1 MCGEQNK
8 KIVSAGAE
16 SDLTVL
22 ACHSL
27 PIQVS
32 FHLPMSASNVP
43 WTREQFY
50 RLIVQDGSVDIRKY
64 VLLHF
69 EFLAGLHC
77 LYVQGTFQDSPI
89 CSLVDVD
96 SILPEPED
104 SYS

>member
-1 MCGEQNK
+1 MCGKQNRNM
-8 KIVSAGAE
+8 VSLGAE

-22 ACHSL
+22 ACPPL
-27 PIQVS
+27 LIQIS

-50 RLIVQDGSVDIRKY
+50 RLVVQDGGVDIRKH

-69 EFLAGLHC
+69 DFLAGHHC
-77 LYVQGTFQDSPI
+77 LYLQGTFQDSPI
-89 CSLVDVD
+89 RSLADVD

-104 SYS
+104 SCF